1 MSSPAF
7 PPPPFPL
14 ILPPFPPHIPPFLLF
29 LLPPPPPHFPPSLS
43 SFLLLLF
50 LLLFLILFHLLII
63 FMEREAKASPLGKG
77 LGAIEKSYLLLPLM
91 QPLLSCKSILR

>member
-1 MSSPAF
+1 MSSPAI

-14 ILPPFPPHIPPFLLF
+14 ILPPFPPHIPPFLLL
-29 LLPPPPPHFPPSLS
+29 LLPPPPPSLP

-91 QPLLSCKSILR
+91 QP

>member
-14 ILPPFPPHIPPFLLF
+14 ILPPFPPHIPPFLL
-29 LLPPPPPHFPPSLS
+29 LPPPPHFPPSLS
-43 SFLLLLF
+43 SFLLF

-91 QPLLSCKSILR
+91 QP

>member
-1 MSSPAF
+1 MSSPAI

-14 ILPPFPPHIPPFLLF
+14 ILPPFPPHIPPFLV
-29 LLPPPPPHFPPSLS
+29 LLIPPPPPHFPPSLS
-43 SFLLLLF
+43 SFL

-91 QPLLSCKSILR
+91 QPLLSCMSILR

>member
-1 MSSPAF
+1 MSSPAIH
-7 PPPPFPL
+7 PPPFPL
-14 ILPPFPPHIPPFLLF
+14 ILPPFPPHIPRFLF
-29 LLPPPPPHFPPSLS
+29 ILLPPPPPHFPPSLS

-50 LLLFLILFHLLII
+50 
-63 FMEREAKASPLGKG
+63 MEREAKASPHGKG

>member
-1 MSSPAF
+1 MSSPAI

-14 ILPPFPPHIPPFLLF
+14 ILPPFPPHIPPFLVP
-29 LLPPPPPHFPPSLS
+29 LLPPPPHFPPSLS

-91 QPLLSCKSILR
+91 QP

>member
-14 ILPPFPPHIPPFLLF
+14 ILPPFPPHIPHFLLF
-29 LLPPPPPHFPPSLS
+29 LLPPHFPPSLS

>member
-1 MSSPAF
+1 MSSPAIHT
-7 PPPPFPL
+7 PLFPL
-14 ILPPFPPHIPPFLLF
+14 TLPPFPPDIPPFLL
-29 LLPPPPPHFPPSLS
+29 LLLPPPHFPPSLS
-43 SFLLLLF
+43 SFLFLLF

>member
-1 MSSPAF
+1 MSSPAI
-7 PPPPFPL
+7 P
-14 ILPPFPPHIPPFLLF
+14 PPHIPSFNLPLL
-29 LLPPPPPHFPPSLS
+29 PPPHFPPLS
-43 SFLLLLF
+43 SFLLF

>member
-14 ILPPFPPHIPPFLLF
+14 ILPPFPPHIPPFLVL

>member
-14 ILPPFPPHIPPFLLF
+14 ILPPFPPRILPFLL
-29 LLPPPPPHFPPSLS
+29 LLLPPPHFPPSLF
-43 SFLLLLF
+43 SFFLFLF

-91 QPLLSCKSILR
+91 QPLSSCTSILR

>member
-1 MSSPAF
+1 MSSPAI

-14 ILPPFPPHIPPFLLF
+14 ILPPFPPHIPPFLV
-29 LLPPPPPHFPPSLS
+29 LLLPPPHFPPSLS

-50 LLLFLILFHLLII
+50 LILFHLLI
-63 FMEREAKASPLGKG
+63 MEREAKASPLGKG